1 MRILAYTYLAAYHCV
16 DCSYKEF
23 GVEIISKI
31 DSFGNSSMAMT
42 GKHIPDEEPHSILD
56 LDENDI
62 PIDQVDDEGSSV
74 HPIFDFEDSWELD
87 PDFIAENPT
96 QHLACEDCHKILARY
111 TVTV

>member
-62 PIDQVDDEGSSV
+62 PYHTIKVGPKTV
-74 HPIFDFEDSWELD
+74 K
-87 PDFIAENPT
+87 N
-96 QHLACEDCHKILARY
+96 ILKLI
-111 TVTV
+111 